1 MINRLINK
9 YVDMKSAAQKI
20 PESLIYEMVQ
30 GKPIYYKGYKDYLKG
45 EKQLEQLMGSSK
57 FQAFLVT
64 ELIFLIRTFLGNDYF
79 IFSNEIGLQFSKN
92 SWRAADIAI
101 IKKSESEKIDD
112 KYLSTPPEY
121 VIEIDTKADLK
132 EIENPLGYYQEKTE
146 DLIKFGVKKVIWIF
160 TDTQKIMIAEKG
172 NKKWEIMDWD
182 QDVEFVKGLIINIKQ
197 ILIENNLE

>member
-1 MINRLINK
+1 MN
-9 YVDMKSAAQKI
+9 SAVQEI
-20 PESLIYEMVQ
+20 PKSLIYEMVQ

-45 EKQLEQLMGSSK
+45 EKQLEQLIGSGK

-64 ELIFLIRTFLGNDYF
+64 ELIFLIKTFLGKEYF

-92 SWRAADIAI
+92 SWRAADIAV
-101 IKKSESEKIDD
+101 IKKSEDVEIND
-112 KYLSTPPEY
+112 KYLSTPPDY

-160 TDTQKIMIAEKG
+160 TDTKKIMVAEKG
-172 NKKWEIMDWD
+172 NKKWEIIDWD
-182 QDVEFVKGLIINIKQ
+182 QDVEFVEGLNINIQQ
-197 ILIENNLE
+197 ILTDNNLS

>member
-1 MINRLINK
+1 MLP
-9 YVDMKSAAQKI
+9 DMKSAVQKI

-45 EKQLEQLMGSSK
+45 EKQLEQLIGTSK

-64 ELIFLIRTFLGNDYF
+64 ELIFLIKTFLGKDYF

-101 IKKSESEKIDD
+101 IKKSESEAIDD

-160 TDTQKIMIAEKG
+160 TDTQKILIAERG
-172 NKKWEIMDWD
+172 RKKWEIMDWD
-182 QDVEFVKGLIINIKQ
+182 QDVEFMEGLNINIQK
-197 ILIENNLE
+197 IIIENNLE

>member
-1 MINRLINK
+1 
-9 YVDMKSAAQKI
+9 MKSSAQKI

>member
-1 MINRLINK
+1 MS
-9 YVDMKSAAQKI
+9 SAVQEI
-20 PESLIYEMVQ
+20 PKSLIYEMVQ

-64 ELIFLIRTFLGNDYF
+64 ELIFLIKTFLGKEYF

-92 SWRAADIAI
+92 SWRAADIAV
-101 IKKSESEKIDD
+101 IKKSEDVEIND
-112 KYLSTPPEY
+112 KYLSTPPDY

-160 TDTQKIMIAEKG
+160 TDTKKIMVAEKG
-172 NKKWEIMDWD
+172 NKKWEIIDWD
-182 QDVEFVKGLIINIKQ
+182 QDVEFVEGLNINIQQ
-197 ILIENNLE
+197 ILNDNNLS

>member
-1 MINRLINK
+1 
-9 YVDMKSAAQKI
+9 MKSAVQKI

-57 FQAFLVT
+57 LQAFLVT
-64 ELIFLIRTFLGNDYF
+64 ELIFLIKTFLGKDYF

-92 SWRAADIAI
+92 SWRVADIAI
-101 IKKSESEKIDD
+101 IKKSESEAIDD

-160 TDTQKIMIAEKG
+160 TDTQKILIAEKG
-172 NKKWEIMDWD
+172 RKKWEIMDWD
-182 QDVEFVKGLIINIKQ
+182 QDVEFMEGLSINIQK